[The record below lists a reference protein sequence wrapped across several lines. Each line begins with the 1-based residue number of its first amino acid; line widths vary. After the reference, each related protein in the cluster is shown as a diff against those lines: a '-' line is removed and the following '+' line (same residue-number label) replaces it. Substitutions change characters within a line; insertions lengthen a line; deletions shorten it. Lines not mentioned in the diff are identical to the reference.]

1 MVVALA
7 GLGMP
12 QDEISLLIINPETGN
27 PIDAKTLRKAFRY
40 ELRAGSAKVKAEI
53 ARTLFQMATEDKSV
67 SAALFL
73 AKSRRIP
80 HAAPHLRRLGSR
92 GCGHVEAAGA
102 SRLRA
107 LRRLSLDERSF
118 QMATP
123 RGIRNNNPGNLR
135 RSDDHWA
142 GLAAE
147 QSDPNFFQFSEPIF
161 GLRALARTLYNYQ
174 AKHGLET
181 IRGIIARWAP
191 TSENDTEAYVAAV
204 SADMGAGADEPLDLD
219 DGEELAALT
228 KAVVRHENG
237 EQPYSDELIAQAVRS
252 ARA

>member
-1 MVVALA
+1 
-7 GLGMP
+7 
-12 QDEISLLIINPETGN
+12 
-27 PIDAKTLRKAFRY
+27 
-40 ELRAGSAKVKAEI
+40 
-53 ARTLFQMATEDKSV
+53 
-67 SAALFL
+67 
-73 AKSRRIP
+73 
-80 HAAPHLRRLGSR
+80 
-92 GCGHVEAAGA
+92 
-102 SRLRA
+102 
-107 LRRLSLDERSF
+107 
-118 QMATP
+118 MATP

-142 GLAAE
+142 GLASE
-147 QSDPNFFQFSEPIF
+147 QRDPDFFQFSEPVF

-191 TSENDTEAYVAAV
+191 ASENDSEAYVAAV

-219 DGEELAALT
+219 DSEELAALT

-237 EQPYSDELIAQAVRS
+237 EQPYSDELIAQAVRI